1 MTLFLKDNVIVKTKK
16 KIKNYEYEYFLEN
29 NSDVYLE
36 DIGFIYIKKGST
48 IKSNKELEIRKSIIG
63 GK

>member
-1 MTLFLKDNVIVKTKK
+1 MKTKK
-16 KIKNYEYEYFLEN
+16 KRKNYEYEYSLN
-29 NSDVYLE
+29 DNSDVYLE